1 MGKARKF
8 VCLQIN
14 KHLYQL
20 SGADLFINLATF
32 LRENLRLTATKIAC
46 EEGDCGA
53 CSVLLGIP
61 YTTPEGQTMRYQV
74 VNSCIIPVFSLDAM
88 HIITLEGLNEENLSV
103 IQKAMVAKGGAQCGF
118 CTPGMI
124 ISLVDFFEHT
134 NNKNVSKEI
143 REKLKGNL
151 CRCTGYQPIINA
163 ALSVTKEQ
171 YSRFTKGYAIK
182 SIAKKLLKK
191 QQEAIIY
198 ESDEVSLWIPSHLD
212 DALTIKKRQKN
223 SQLCAGTSDL
233 AVLWNKEKWNKEQW
247 NKKEWNKA
255 HLKKE
260 QITHKNLLSLQKIPS
275 LYLIEETKKTIKFGA
290 QVTLQQIQDYLTD
303 HGGSGF
309 KQGSKQGSKSGFKP
323 FCDLLDRFGSPQ
335 VKNRATL
342 TGNVANASPVGDTIP
357 FLMIMKAKVELQQLE
372 KYRLA
377 KINTFF
383 KGYKKLAIKDNE
395 IITGII
401 LPKLKKRQQCFIYK
415 VSQRYDVDISCVSA
429 AFLIKLSKTNKNN
442 KGKNKVKQI
451 RIAFAGVAPYV
462 IRLYDAEQIM
472 QDRVLNQQLI
482 EEVIAVAL
490 SGIKPLTDIRGSEK
504 FRRKLIE
511 NIFRKFYF
519 EIVNPNVNRS

>member
-1 MGKARKF
+1 MGKARSF

-32 LRENLRLTATKIAC
+32 LRENLHLTATKIAC

-53 CSVLLGIP
+53 CSVLLGVP
-61 YTTPEGQTMRYQV
+61 YLTPEGHSMQYQI
-74 VNSCIIPVFSLDAM
+74 VNSCIIPVFSLDSM
-88 HIITLEGLNEENLSV
+88 HIITLEGLNKENLSV
-103 IQKAMVAKGGAQCGF
+103 IQKAMVAEGGAQCGF

-124 ISLVDFFEHT
+124 IALVDFFEQT
-134 NNKNVSKEI
+134 NHKNASKEI

-163 ALSVTKEQ
+163 ALSVTNDQ
-171 YSRFTKGYAIK
+171 YSPFSKDFSIR
-182 SIAKKLLKK
+182 SIAKKLLQT

-198 ESDEVSLWIPSHLD
+198 ESDEVSLWIPSHLN
-212 DALTIKKRQKN
+212 DALTIKQRQKN
-223 SQLCAGTSDL
+223 SQICAGTSDL
-233 AVLWNKEKWNKEQW
+233 AVLWNKRKWNKT
-247 NKKEWNKA
+247 

-260 QITHKNLLSLQKIPS
+260 PITHKNLLSLQKISS
-275 LYLIEETKKTIKFGA
+275 LYLIEETKKDIKFGA
-290 QVTLQQIQDYLTD
+290 QVTLKKIQDYLTEYD
-303 HGGSGF
+303 SS
-309 KQGSKQGSKSGFKP
+309 GSKPASKPGFKP
-323 FCDLLDRFGSPQ
+323 FCELLNRFGSPQ
-335 VKNRATL
+335 IKNRATL
-342 TGNVANASPVGDTIP
+342 TGNVANASPIGDTIP
-357 FLMIMKAKVELQQLE
+357 FLMVMKAKVELQQLG

-383 KGYKKLAIKDNE
+383 KGYKKLALKNNE
-395 IITGII
+395 IITAII
-401 LPKLKKRQQCFIYK
+401 LPKFKKGQQCFIYK

-462 IRLYDAEQIM
+462 IRLYDAEQFM

-490 SGIKPLTDIRGSEK
+490 SGLKPLSDIRGSEK
-504 FRRKLIE
+504 FRRKLVE
-511 NIFRKFYF
+511 NLFRKFYF
-519 EIVNPNVNRS
+519 EILNPDC